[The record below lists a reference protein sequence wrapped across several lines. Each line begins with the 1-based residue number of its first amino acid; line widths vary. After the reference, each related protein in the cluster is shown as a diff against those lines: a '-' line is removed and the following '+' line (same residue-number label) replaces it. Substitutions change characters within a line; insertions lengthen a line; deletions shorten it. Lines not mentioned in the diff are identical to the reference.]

1 MAMQLVYEFGANELA
16 PIVEAIQRAVYSTE
30 YSVKCMPNDSDT
42 YEPTEDSLSSATL
55 KLKEG
60 VLSSFSLHPNS
71 GLIRYALVTC
81 PFFDGQQRSIYLGTI
96 EYLGDD
102 YKALWK
108 LILSVP
114 GLSIACLGF
123 EEGVELDD
131 NALSVETFP
140 WNQWPLVIGALR
152 DQSGLQQW
160 VIRQGPEMRWFAK
173 AS

>member
-1 MAMQLVYEFGANELA
+1 MQLVYEFGATEIEPTVA
-16 PIVEAIQRAVYSTE
+16 AIQRALGSTQ
-30 YSVKCMPNDSDT
+30 YSVKCMPNDSGT

-60 VLSSFSLHPNS
+60 VLASFSLHPND
-71 GLIRYALVTC
+71 GPIRYALVTC
-81 PFFDGQQRSIYLGTI
+81 PFFAGQQRSIYLGTL

-102 YKALWK
+102 YQPLWN
-108 LILSVP
+108 LILGVAR
-114 GLSIACLGF
+114 LSMACLGF
-123 EEGVELDD
+123 EEGVELED

-152 DQSGLQQW
+152 DQSASQQW
-160 VIRQGPEMRWFAK
+160 IVRQGPEMRWFAK